1 MNYDDILEEL
11 GQFSRWHFVATFP
24 LFLTMATAA
33 LGILSFSFTGK
44 KLRIKIV
51 LMYLF
56 KL

>member
-33 LGILSFSFTGK
+33 LGILSFSFTGNK
-44 KLRIKIV
+44 TK
-51 LMYLF
+51 
-56 KL
+56 

>member
-33 LGILSFSFTGK
+33 LGILSFSFTGNRTK
-44 KLRIKIV
+44 Q
-51 LMYLF
+51 LF
-56 KL
+56 VHNAMKEI

>member
-44 KLRIKIV
+44 KIRIKIAT
-51 LMYLF
+51 
-56 KL
+56 KC